1 MEFRLLNSDIN
12 KILDFLYPS
21 IISFLFKI
29 RLDNWVL
36 ILQLVVIS
44 NVAYMV
50 GFVIMVFV
58 SYDAHIMQ
66 VMDAETTMFYFQVC
80 RCVDM
85 SSYVTQKVNT
95 VLQVKQ

>member
-1 MEFRLLNSDIN
+1 
-12 KILDFLYPS
+12 
-21 IISFLFKI
+21 
-29 RLDNWVL
+29 
-36 ILQLVVIS
+36 
-44 NVAYMV
+44 MV

-66 VMDAETTMFYFQVC
+66 YMDAETTMFYFQVC

>member
-1 MEFRLLNSDIN
+1 MLNTDIN
-12 KILDFLYPS
+12 NILDFLYPR
-21 IISFLFKI
+21 ILSFLFER

-66 VMDAETTMFYFQVC
+66 VMDAETTMFYFLVC
-80 RCVDM
+80 QCVDM
-85 SSYVTQKVNT
+85 SSYMTQKVNT